1 MTSRTQSLFSDYTKT
16 FDYHLWDR
24 SKSRKCVCDST
35 YGDIDCSKRLCPYG
49 TDVLDTK
56 DDTYYGLEEQK
67 HQEQTILFSSLT
79 GDFDGLAGQ
88 SFALTFKSR
97 LNETFTTIPLA
108 FTSEADLADIE
119 NDIKLALLKLPNGVI
134 DGVAV
139 TVDFIDS
146 TELHKLT
153 FDNALGASFTATTAS
168 STALTSVA
176 SIQGTLSVGCQVMG
190 AVGDIAQETKVTVLT
205 GTTGL
210 RLSKVTSG
218 GALAASA
225 SGNFDTTAGSTTI
238 TLDLAASSDF
248 AAGDYIHGPGI
259 PPETTITTL
268 NAANAD
274 DDTMVISN
282 AAFATATTQAVVG
295 YSDYYSCTMNNVVI
309 GLFYADIAAGDQA
322 PTTDFTIFKGYLQAG
337 CTVTGTG
344 TVADTV
350 LESFTIT
357 GATLTKAAASGA
369 GGKTLG
375 CYKDL
380 SYTTEGGVVRG
391 YSADQ
396 SGNFQSGEDQTV
408 LPGVVGN
415 YNHRRLA
422 NTALVS
428 IKVRFTGPSVQGPQH
443 LLVVEDYLCGDGC
456 TPRLSG
462 MPLET
467 RQLQAYWS
475 TVVEV
480 TKSDFNSYECGR
492 RGKCDYSTGLCNCFA
507 GYVGDNCNT
516 LTTLV

>member
-1 MTSRTQSLFSDYTKT
+1 M
-16 FDYHLWDR
+16 
-24 SKSRKCVCDST
+24 
-35 YGDIDCSKRLCPYG
+35 G
-49 TDVLDTK
+49 
-56 DDTYYGLEEQK
+56 
-67 HQEQTILFSSLT
+67 
-79 GDFDGLAGQ
+79 
-88 SFALTFKSR
+88 ALS
-97 LNETFTTIPLA
+97 
-108 FTSEADLADIE
+108 
-119 NDIKLALLKLPNGVI
+119 
-134 DGVAV
+134 
-139 TVDFIDS
+139 
-146 TELHKLT
+146 
-153 FDNALGASFTATTAS
+153 
-168 STALTSVA
+168 SVA

-190 AVGDIAQETKVTVLT
+190 AVADIAQETKVTVLT
-205 GTTGL
+205 GATGL
-210 RLSKVTSG
+210 RLSKATSG

-225 SGNFDTTAGSTTI
+225 SGDFDTTAGSTTI
-238 TLDLAASSDF
+238 TLDGAGSPAF
-248 AAGDYIHGPGI
+248 QVGDYIHGRGI

-274 DDTMVISN
+274 DDTMVISQ

-295 YSDYYSCTMNNVVI
+295 YSQYYSCTMNNVVI
-309 GLFYADIAAGDQA
+309 GLFYADIADGDKA

-337 CTVTGTG
+337 CTVTGLHT
-344 TVADTV
+344 ASDTV

-369 GGKTLG
+369 AGKTLG

-408 LPGVVGN
+408 LPELEN
-415 YNHRRLA
+415 YNHRRLS
-422 NTALVS
+422 NTGLVS
-428 IKVRFTGPSVQGPQH
+428 IKVRVTGPSVQGPQH

-467 RQLQAYWS
+467 RQLRPYWS

-492 RGKCDYSTGLCNCFA
+492 RGKCIIPLVYATVLLD
-507 GYVGDNCNT
+507 T
-516 LTTLV
+516 LETIATR

>member
-1 MTSRTQSLFSDYTKT
+1 M
-16 FDYHLWDR
+16 
-24 SKSRKCVCDST
+24 
-35 YGDIDCSKRLCPYG
+35 G
-49 TDVLDTK
+49 
-56 DDTYYGLEEQK
+56 
-67 HQEQTILFSSLT
+67 
-79 GDFDGLAGQ
+79 
-88 SFALTFKSR
+88 
-97 LNETFTTIPLA
+97 
-108 FTSEADLADIE
+108 
-119 NDIKLALLKLPNGVI
+119 
-134 DGVAV
+134 
-139 TVDFIDS
+139 
-146 TELHKLT
+146 T
-153 FDNALGASFTATTAS
+153 FDNALGASFTATTS
-168 STALTSVA
+168 SDTALSSIA

-190 AVGDIAQETKVTVLT
+190 AVADINVETKVTVLT
-205 GTTGL
+205 GATAL
-210 RLSKVTSG
+210 RLSKATTAGS
-218 GALAASA
+218 ALAAKA
-225 SGNFDTTAGSTTI
+225 SGTFDTEAGSTTI
-238 TLDLAASSDF
+238 TLDGAGSPAF
-248 AAGDYIHGPGI
+248 QVGDYIHGPGI
-259 PPETTITTL
+259 PPETTIITL

-274 DDTMVISN
+274 DDTMVIGN
-282 AAFATATTQAVVG
+282 NAFATASAQTVDG
-295 YSDYYSCTMNNVVI
+295 YADYYTCTMNNVVI
-309 GLFYADIAAGDQA
+309 GLFYADIAATEQV

-344 TVADTV
+344 IATDTV

-357 GATLTKAAASGA
+357 GATLTRAAASGA
-369 GGKTLG
+369 TGKTLG
-375 CYKDL
+375 CYKDP

-408 LPGVVGN
+408 LPELEN
-415 YNHRRLA
+415 YNHRRLS
-422 NTALVS
+422 NTGLVS

-467 RQLQAYWS
+467 RQLRPYWS